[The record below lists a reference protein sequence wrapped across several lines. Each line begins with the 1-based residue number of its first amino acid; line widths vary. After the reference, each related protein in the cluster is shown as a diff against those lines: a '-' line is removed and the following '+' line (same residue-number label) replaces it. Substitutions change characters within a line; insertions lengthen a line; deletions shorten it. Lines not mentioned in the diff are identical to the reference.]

1 MKKLIMLLVL
11 GLCSGHVF
19 AGGIMSKQSL
29 LETIGGAFEDSLC
42 SKTNNTCMN
51 TTKTACLAEA
61 KKILSKECSADV
73 PDELEDIDEVRAYA
87 SSTAACT
94 TKKYVKKHNAAIKKN
109 GKTPACQS
117 ILKK

>member
-11 GLCSGHVF
+11 GFCSGHVF

-29 LETIGGAFEDSLC
+29 LETIESTFEESLC
-42 SKTNNTCMN
+42 NKTYTTCMN
-51 TTKTACLAEA
+51 TTKTACFSEM
-61 KKILSKECSADV
+61 KGILNKECSEDV

-87 SSTAACT
+87 GSVGACA
-94 TKKYVKKHNAAIKKN
+94 TKKYLKKHKGAIKKN

>member
-11 GLCSGHVF
+11 GFCSGHVF

-29 LETIGGAFEDSLC
+29 LETIESAFEESLC
-42 SKTNNTCMN
+42 NKTYTTCMN
-51 TTKTACLAEA
+51 TTKAACFTEM
-61 KKILSKECSADV
+61 KTILNKECSADV

-87 SSTAACT
+87 GSAGACT
-94 TKKYVKKHNAAIKKN
+94 TKKYLKNYTNAIKKN